1 MKNRFENDHSGG
13 MKALAVTWVR
23 EKEIVCWIRGD
34 VRIAV

>member
-13 MKALAVTWVR
+13 MKALAVNWVR
-23 EKEIVCWIRGD
+23 EKEMVGWIRGD